1 MVLLVHSSISP
12 HCRKIRVLM
21 AEKRMLFVL
30 KEENPWA
37 LSKDIMKI
45 NPAGELPVFIYDGN
59 IISGNYAI
67 TEFLEETYSQNRMIS
82 GSNKDR
88 AEIRRLVDWFDN
100 KFYREVYQYIAGE
113 KIYKRFAMH
122 LPPESKRIK
131 AGINN
136 LRFHLEYIDWIV
148 ERNNYLVGSDFSL
161 ADISAAAQ
169 LSVID
174 YLGDVPWED
183 YNNAKLWYSKIKSR
197 PSFKDILND
206 RIRGIYPSKH
216 YADLDF

>member
-1 MVLLVHSSISP
+1 
-12 HCRKIRVLM
+12 M

-59 IISGNYAI
+59 IIAGNYAI

-88 AEIRRLVDWFDN
+88 AEVQRLIDWFDN

-122 LPPESKRIK
+122 LPPESKKIK

-197 PSFKDILND
+197 PSFKEILAD
-206 RIRGIYPSKH
+206 RFKGIYPSNH
-216 YADLDF
+216 YTDLDF

>member
-1 MVLLVHSSISP
+1 MVLLVHNSVLP
-12 HCRKIRVLM
+12 QCRKIRILM
-21 AEKRMLFVL
+21 SEKKMLFVL
-30 KEENPWA
+30 KEENPWK

-67 TEFLEETYSQNRMIS
+67 TEFLEETYTQNRLIN
-82 GSNKDR
+82 GNNKER
-88 AEIRRLVDWFDN
+88 AEIRRLIDWFDN
-100 KFYREVYQYIAGE
+100 KFSREVYQYIAGE
-113 KIYKRFAMH
+113 KIYKRFA
-122 LPPESKRIK
+122 LQQTPESRRIK

-148 ERNNYLVGSDFSL
+148 ERNNYLAGNNFSL

-169 LSVID
+169 LSIID

-183 YNNAKLWYSKIKSR
+183 YKNAKLWYSKIKSR

-206 RIRGIYPSKH
+206 RFKGIYPSKH
-216 YADLDF
+216 YNDLDF